1 MTGTKKSW
9 KSPSVLQNNYLKSP
23 ETANNDFKIRNNKD
37 IFFSSPK
44 TKETWDITLSLPYQI
59 HHIFFLL
66 FNGTDVL

>member
-44 TKETWDITLSLPYQI
+44 TKET
-59 HHIFFLL
+59 
-66 FNGTDVL
+66 